1 MGDPAFF
8 KNQEQLLS
16 HGDIPLRRDA
26 LAIIEAGIASVIPYQ
41 ATKELIRL
49 EGADIFVSGDRYTK
63 VRNIYVVGVGKVL
76 HYFFAVFHCHGG
88 RFLSVF
94 P

>member
-49 EGADIFVSGDRYTK
+49 EGADIFVRP
-63 VRNIYVVGVGKVL
+63 L
-76 HYFFAVFHCHGG
+76 HQGPEYLRCGGGQRGLSHCPGAG
-88 RFLSVF
+88 
-94 P
+94 

>member
-63 VRNIYVVGVGKVL
+63 VRNIYVVGWAKGP
-76 HYFFAVFHCHGG
+76 
-88 RFLSVF
+88 F
-94 P
+94 PLPRRWMNG